1 MPKSNNVRSWAPYGI
16 LLKMLSDDTH
26 IMFPSETLPNNCG
39 NTPVTS
45 LLKKCYLMT
54 PISFSHQKQCQTTVG
69 THPYHKPPE
78 KMLSNDAH
86 IIFYVTWPKYSQT
99 CVGNHPHLPKKAS
112 LCKICLRARSVMFPT
127 PWKPVSQ
134 VISNMGSFTLWISL
148 SPLYFQQSRGS
159 SMLCTLPVAEFGN
172 FITHPFYQVEHGFR
186 SCSMAILNVFVRSWG
201 CMSLFS
207 GHWFMTFTRWDIVTP
222 KISHWRSSLLSSC
235 TCVLLVLLFDMLE
248 RDFKDQMKQFPS
260 E

>member
-1 MPKSNNVRSWAPYGI
+1 
-16 LLKMLSDDTH
+16 
-26 IMFPSETLPNNCG
+26 
-39 NTPVTS
+39 
-45 LLKKCYLMT
+45 
-54 PISFSHQKQCQTTVG
+54 
-69 THPYHKPPE
+69 
-78 KMLSNDAH
+78 
-86 IIFYVTWPKYSQT
+86 
-99 CVGNHPHLPKKAS
+99 
-112 LCKICLRARSVMFPT
+112 MFPT

-134 VISNMGSFTLWISL
+134 VPCVKSECESAIRHNCGKLVMWLDRLRVTASSDTWCFLLCLPVNKPPWSNMGSFTLWISL